1 MLSSVTQSAERF
13 NGTVFCRD
21 SGDVVVLIPE
31 GDLGYPVSM
40 HVSQGRRERGQQGE
54 QEAEKFLIAQR
65 YGILAKNY
73 RSPFGEIDLIALDRS
88 TIVFVEVRTHTG
100 EVFGDPLE
108 SVNLRKQRQ
117 VAKTALHYLSR
128 HRLFDR
134 EARFDVIGIRWQE
147 GKPYLTHI
155 KGAFDL
161 PRAL

>member
-1 MLSSVTQSAERF
+1 MQI
-13 NGTVFCRD
+13 G
-21 SGDVVVLIPE
+21 
-31 GDLGYPVSM
+31 
-40 HVSQGRRERGQQGE
+40 QGRRARGQEGE
-54 QEAEKFLIAQR
+54 REAEKFLSARR

-73 RSPFGEIDLIALDRS
+73 RSPFGEIDLIALDRY

-100 EVFGDPLE
+100 EAFGDPLE

-128 HRLFDR
+128 NRLFDR

-147 GKPYLTHI
+147 GKPHLTHV

-161 PRAL
+161 PRSL